1 MASKNKKIQVIFCLN
16 IPWNHAG
23 NTSKHVPIII
33 IIFIII
39 IIIVIITITLFSVDF
54 LVTITI

>member
-23 NTSKHVPIII
+23 NTSKRVP
-33 IIFIII
+33 III
-39 IIIVIITITLFSVDF
+39 IIIVIIIIIIIIIITLFYVDF
-54 LVTITI
+54 HITVTI

>member
-1 MASKNKKIQVIFCLN
+1 MASKNKIQVIFCLN

-33 IIFIII
+33 IFIII
-39 IIIVIITITLFSVDF
+39 IIIIITLFSVDF
-54 LVTITI
+54 LITITI

>member
-1 MASKNKKIQVIFCLN
+1 MASKNKIQVIFCLN

-33 IIFIII
+33 IIIII
-39 IIIVIITITLFSVDF
+39 ITLFSVDF
-54 LVTITI
+54 LITITI